1 MKCLDHLRWQS
12 HLVFSVTPCFHY
24 SCAGFRFYTFQ
35 KGVKTKRQRE
45 GLGVISKEYRR
56 ILKWSLNH
64 KWIVI
69 VISIVILIGSIG
81 LGATTLGTSY
91 ISSGDNKF
99 LALTY
104 TPKPGETEKSVLN
117 HAKEVQKYLDSK
129 DKVQTVQYS
138 VGGPTPQDPTGSTN
152 SMAIM
157 VKYDSNTP
165 HFDEEPDK
173 VLKHIE
179 TFKQPGD
186 GKIRI

>member
-1 MKCLDHLRWQS
+1 MPALGSTL
-12 HLVFSVTPCFHY
+12 
-24 SCAGFRFYTFQ
+24 FR

-104 TPKPGETEKSVLN
+104 TPKPGETEKSF
-117 HAKEVQKYLDSK
+117 KSCE
-129 DKVQTVQYS
+129 
-138 VGGPTPQDPTGSTN
+138 GSTK
-152 SMAIM
+152 MQI
-157 VKYDSNTP
+157 VKIKSSNRTI
-165 HFDEEPDK
+165 FCWRTD
-173 VLKHIE
+173 
-179 TFKQPGD
+179 TS
-186 GKIRI
+186 RSNR